1 MPEPRT
7 SKRKRLRSLELAWLA
22 GFIDGEG
29 SIFLTVEYRRVIK
42 PNLNMDNTNRAN
54 IRQAR
59 RYVQRLT
66 THDIRPRIGNANRGY
81 RPCYSLRV
89 HRANEI
95 RVVLNAVMPWL
106 VGRRRQ
112 AELMLEYLAIAP
124 RKQLDGRPPVMLRFP
139 DGRLRTAYQPRHF
152 KYVERMRALN
162 RRYPKGEWARRG
174 VLPLRT
180 RDASAT
186 LDSSRLKRRR
196 PPARALRATGHE
208 SPRQER
214 RRRPP

>member
-1 MPEPRT
+1 
-7 SKRKRLRSLELAWLA
+7 
-22 GFIDGEG
+22 
-29 SIFLTVEYRRVIK
+29 
-42 PNLNMDNTNRAN
+42 MDNTNRAN

-112 AELMLEYLAIAP
+112 AELMLGVP
-124 RKQLDGRPPVMLRFP
+124 RNRPEKATGRQ
-139 DGRLRTAYQPRHF
+139 A
-152 KYVERMRALN
+152 
-162 RRYPKGEWARRG
+162 
-174 VLPLRT
+174 T
-180 RDASAT
+180 RDAPFPRRSSSDRVPAEALQIRGKDARSKSAV
-186 LDSSRLKRRR
+186 S
-196 PPARALRATGHE
+196 
-208 SPRQER
+208 ER
-214 RRRPP
+214 